1 MLQRLL
7 AIVRKE
13 LITMLRDPRARLA
26 LIIPPIIQL
35 FIFSSAAT
43 MEVKNIAL
51 AVVDLDRGPYAA
63 DVQQR
68 LAGSRSFTRLPRYAN
83 VASARGALEREQVIG
98 ILVLPSG
105 FSADL
110 AARRPASAQLLLD
123 GRRSNAAQITAQ
135 YVSTIMAAA
144 GVPLSGAPAEPEAAG
159 GNAGLTPQPNAEVV
173 IDNWFNPN
181 LDYRW
186 FMLPNLVGMLSLG
199 VALMITA
206 LSVARERELGTFDQ
220 TLVSPATPVE
230 IALGKLL
237 PPLFVASVQ
246 ATLYLLIVTLL
257 YGVPFRGNLLVFYA
271 AVLTFAEACAGV
283 GLFISSLVH
292 TQQQAFL
299 GAFAV
304 LLPFALLSGFATPVE
319 NMPWWLQFVT
329 TINPLAHMLRLM
341 QGLFLKGA
349 SVASLAQD
357 LVKLLEIALCTTAAA
372 VLLFR
377 RKAA

>member
-1 MLQRLL
+1 VLQRLL
-7 AIVRKE
+7 AIIRKE
-13 LITMLRDPRARLA
+13 LITMLRDPRARYS
-26 LIIPPIIQL
+26 LILPPIIQL

-43 MEVKNIAL
+43 MEVKNIHL
-51 AVVDLDRGPYAA
+51 GVVDLDRGPYAA
-63 DVQQR
+63 DLLQR
-68 LAGSRSFTRLPRYAN
+68 LRGSRSFTALPLYPAL
-83 VASARGALEREQVIG
+83 AMARTAIEREQVVG
-98 ILVLPSG
+98 VLVLQSG
-105 FSADL
+105 FSEDL
-110 AARRPASAQLLLD
+110 AAGRPTSVQLLLD

-135 YVSTIMAAA
+135 YVSTI
-144 GVPLSGAPAEPEAAG
+144 VSGAGAG
-159 GNAGLTPQPNAEVV
+159 GGGPQPGVAVGAPSLPNAALVMT
-173 IDNWFNPN
+173 DWFNPN

-186 FMLPNLVGMLSLG
+186 YMLPNIVGMLSLG

-237 PPLFVASVQ
+237 PPLLVAAVQ

-257 YGVPFRGNLLVFYA
+257 YGVPFRGNLLVLYA
-271 AVLTFAEACAGV
+271 AVLTFALACAGV
-283 GLFISSLVH
+283 GLFISSMVY

-329 TINPLAHMLRLM
+329 NINPLAHMLRLM

-349 SVASLAQD
+349 SLRSLAQD
-357 LVKLLEIALCTTAAA
+357 MVRLLEIALVTTSAA
-372 VLLFR
+372 VLLFS

>member
-1 MLQRLL
+1 VLQRLL
-7 AIVRKE
+7 AIIRKE
-13 LITMLRDPRARLA
+13 LITMLRDPRARYSL
-26 LIIPPIIQL
+26 LLPPIIQL

-43 MEVKNIAL
+43 MEVKNIHL
-51 AVVDLDRGPYAA
+51 GVVDLDRGPYAA
-63 DVQQR
+63 EVLQG
-68 LAGSRSFTRLPRYAN
+68 LHGSRSFTALPLYPAL
-83 VASARGALEREQVIG
+83 AEAGKALEREQVVG
-98 ILVLPSG
+98 ILLLQSG

-110 AARRPASAQLLLD
+110 AAGRPTSVQLLLD

-135 YVSTIMAAA
+135 YVSTIVSTAVA
-144 GVPLSGAPAEPEAAG
+144 GGGGAPQPGAAV
-159 GNAGLTPQPNAEVV
+159 AGSSLPKAEVV
-173 IDNWFNPN
+173 MTDWFNPN

-186 FMLPNLVGMLSLG
+186 YMLPNLVGMLSLG
-199 VALMITA
+199 VALMITG

-237 PPLFVASVQ
+237 PPLLVAAVQ
-246 ATLYLLIVTLL
+246 ATLYLLVL
-257 YGVPFRGNLLVFYA
+257 YA
-271 AVLTFAEACAGV
+271 AVLTFALACAGV

-329 TINPLAHMLRLM
+329 NINPLAHMLRLM
-341 QGLFLKGA
+341 QGLFLKGT
-349 SVASLAQD
+349 SFHSLAQD
-357 LVKLLEIALCTTAAA
+357 MVRLLEIALVTTSAA
-372 VLLFR
+372 VLLFS